1 MRMYMATASAALLV
15 ASVAGSAS
23 AAIITQWD
31 FNGVQAGLN
40 TTNPA
45 TSIGLGTASL
55 LAGNTATFAG
65 GSPNDPAASNDNR
78 WNSSTYAAQGTGSG
92 TRGVEYAVSTVGYQN
107 ISFGADIRN
116 SNTSSAFV
124 QILAALDGINFTSSL
139 GIFSATAGDQWNV
152 RTASLGAGANNN
164 ANLKIRVVSIF
175 APGGSVYV
183 PANPSSTYGTTS
195 TIGYDLVTFNG
206 DLIPTP
212 GSVALLGLAGLAANR
227 RRRS

>member
-1 MRMYMATASAALLV
+1 MRMYMAAALV

-31 FNGVQAGLN
+31 FNGDRAGKSL
-40 TTNPA
+40 TNPA
-45 TSIGLGTASL
+45 TSIGLGSASL
-55 LAGNTATFAG
+55 VGGTTAAFAA
-65 GSPNDPAASNDNR
+65 GSPNDPAVSNDDR
-78 WNSSTYAAQGTGSG
+78 WNSSTYAAQGVGSG

-107 ISFGADIRN
+107 ISFAADIRN

-164 ANLKIRVVSIF
+164 ANLKIRVVAIF
-175 APGGSVYV
+175 APGGNVYT
-183 PANPSSTYGTTS
+183 PANPTSSYATS
-195 TIGYDLVTFNG
+195 GTIGYDLVTFSG

-212 GSVALLGLAGLAANR
+212 GSVALLGLAGLVATR
-227 RRRS
+227 RRR